1 MFMRPWLF
9 CPMTQN
15 RVLNLVPF
23 LFIQMLRHTQVPEKV
38 MKSGCKQIQKEI
50 RKSGQRDGW
59 VSLCLAP
66 AAGGLPILRSLP
78 HTEC

>member
-38 MKSGCKQIQKEI
+38 MKSGCKQIQKEDQKI
-50 RKSGQRDGW
+50 GSKGR
-59 VSLCLAP
+59 L
-66 AAGGLPILRSLP
+66 GLPVPRSCCWWAPNPEILP
-78 HTEC
+78 TH